1 MIQRIQTLFLLA
13 AAGLL
18 VSMFFVPMARFPE
31 GETCI
36 RYLELP
42 SCLSLLLIS
51 TILCITTIFSFKRR
65 IRQIRLCN
73 LNSLI
78 LLGFQIY
85 LAVLFFKREPE
96 MIFSVSAIFP
106 VCAAILTF
114 IAMRYIARDEA
125 MVMAASHLRP
135 SRKGKKK

>member
-1 MIQRIQTLFLLA
+1 
-13 AAGLL
+13 
-18 VSMFFVPMARFPE
+18 MFFIPMIKFPD
-31 GETCI
+31 GETSI
-36 RYLELP
+36 RYLEITP
-42 SCLSLLLIS
+42 CLTLLLV
-51 TILCITTIFSFKRR
+51 TAVLCIATVFTFKNR

-73 LNSLI
+73 LNTLV

-96 MIFSVSAIFP
+96 MIFSISAIFP
-106 VCAAILTF
+106 ICAAILTF

-125 MVMAASHLRP
+125 MVMAASHLRS